1 MNVCE
6 IVTENILICYLTIKT
21 NPVIKLSRSV
31 RTQSNCTDIGSF
43 DPKLQVSN
51 CLTLLIVGFN
61 QSSSS
66 AKKIMNHE
74 FVRNSNNMNP

>member
-6 IVTENILICYLTIKT
+6 IVTENVLICYLTIKT

-31 RTQSNCTDIGSF
+31 RTQTNCTDMGSF
-43 DPKLQVSN
+43 DPKLL
-51 CLTLLIVGFN
+51 LTLLTVGVN

-66 AKKIMNHE
+66 ATYFMNHE
-74 FVRNSNNMNP
+74 FIRNSKNMNP